1 MQITKSPSQN
11 EKLSKMQA
19 VSHAAKIFADEDA
32 EARRTKQQP
41 PCWAGILGS
50 EGDTGSFWHPG
61 FPPGTFPGFEHDDYD
76 VQKQIFLLVSIQ

>member
-19 VSHAAKIFADEDA
+19 VSHAAKISFADEDA

-41 PCWAGILGS
+41 PCWAGILG
-50 EGDTGSFWHPG
+50 EGDTGSFWPPG
-61 FPPGTFPGFEHDDYD
+61 FPPRNSP
-76 VQKQIFLLVSIQ
+76 